1 MFISHIIPSKILLI
15 PYSIPTLFLQ
25 KPTFWLQNTCNKY
38 TLLPD
43 KELLIGDK
51 WLLIADKGTHRDE
64 DMGLQDFRRKVV
76 NEFSREFECSLRG
89 KQMRD

>member
-15 PYSIPTLFLQ
+15 PYCIPTLFLY

-38 TLLPD
+38 ILLPD
-43 KELLIGDK
+43 KGLLIGDK
-51 WLLIADKGTHRDE
+51 WLLIADKGTRRDE
-64 DMGLQDFRRKVV
+64 DTGLQDFRRMVTD
-76 NEFSREFECSLRG
+76 EFSREFERSPRG